1 MANTLHWWVMA
12 KLDRATLRYAKA
24 AFDFLADAQ
33 KSGAISAELKAF
45 AKALSEN
52 SELQVALTNEAF
64 STADR
69 VLVVKDVAAKLGL
82 SENAIR
88 ILAVLAEN
96 RRILLTESV
105 AERIHQ
111 LALEA
116 ADVASLEVESS
127 QELKADERKKV
138 EEQFAKILGKKV
150 EAKYSLDPT
159 LLGGLRVTA
168 AGRTYDGTLSGW
180 LEKMEEKLMGGHL

>member
-1 MANTLHWWVMA
+1 MA

-24 AFDFLADAQ
+24 AFDFLADA
-33 KSGAISAELKAF
+33 KRSAAVSGELKAF
-45 AKALSEN
+45 AKLLSEN
-52 SELQVALTNEAF
+52 AELQLALTNEAF
-64 STADR
+64 TTEDR
-69 VLVVKDVAAKLGL
+69 GLIVKDIAQKQGL
-82 SENAIR
+82 SEDAVR

-96 RRILLTESV
+96 RRILMTESV
-105 AERIHQ
+105 AERLHQ
-111 LALEA
+111 LSLEA

-127 QELKADERKKV
+127 VELSSDERKKV

-150 EAKYSLDPT
+150 EAKYSVAPD

>member
-1 MANTLHWWVMA
+1 MA
-12 KLDRATLRYAKA
+12 KVDRATLRYAKA
-24 AFDFLADAQ
+24 AFDFLGDA
-33 KSGAISAELKAF
+33 KKAGEVSAELKVF

-52 SELQVALTNEAF
+52 PELQIALTNEAF
-64 STADR
+64 STSDR
-69 VLVVKDVAAKLGL
+69 VLVVKDVAQKQGL

-88 ILAVLAEN
+88 VLAVLAEN
-96 RRILLTESV
+96 RRILITESV
-105 AERIHQ
+105 AERVHQ

-116 ADVASLEVESS
+116 AEIASLEVESS
-127 QELKADERKKV
+127 EELKADDRKKV
-138 EEQFAKILGKKV
+138 EDQFAKILGKKV